1 MNSVPKRA
9 LDVVALGGGH
19 GLSSTLKALRRVTPH
34 ITAIVGVSDD
44 GGSSG
49 RLREQ
54 FGIVPPGDLRMAL
67 AALCGDDNWGST
79 WAKVLQHRFESTG
92 DLNGHALG
100 NLLIT
105 ALWEETGSVVEGLE
119 WVARLLDARGRV
131 LPLSLEPLEVV
142 AQVKDTSGKTTEVFG
157 QVKIATTKDEIISI
171 AVQPNNPSACPEAIS
186 AVMNSDAVILGPGSW
201 FTSVLTHFEVPEMN
215 KALHQTTAMRIL
227 VLNLKPQQGETDN
240 YSPERYL
247 QVLAQRNPN
256 FSLDVVIADP
266 RHVADQQ
273 TLVSVAKGLGARVE
287 LAQVGRTQAPAE
299 QHDPDRLAYAFEK
312 VFLNGRNGTWQ

>member
-1 MNSVPKRA
+1 MSPLPNRA

-49 RLREQ
+49 RLREE

-79 WAKVLQHRFESTG
+79 WARVLQHRFESRG
-92 DLNGHALG
+92 ELNGHALG

-105 ALWEETGSVVEGLE
+105 ALWEETQNVVEGLE
-119 WVARLLDARGRV
+119 WVAKLLDARGRV

-142 AQVKDTSGKTTEVFG
+142 AQVQDSSGNISQVTG
-157 QVKIATTKDEIISI
+157 QVKVATTKDEIISI
-171 AVQPNNPSACPEAIS
+171 SLKPQSPKVCPQAIE
-186 AVMNSDAVILGPGSW
+186 AVMNADAVILGPGSW
-201 FTSVLTHFEVPEMN
+201 FTSVLTHFEVPEMK
-215 KALHQTTAMRIL
+215 KALNQTTAQRIL
-227 VLNLKPQQGETDN
+227 ILNLKPQSGETEN

-247 QVLAQRNPN
+247 EVLAAQNPE
-256 FSLDVVIADP
+256 FTLDVVIADP
-266 RHVADQQ
+266 RHVANEQI
-273 TLVSVAKGLGARVE
+273 LVNVAHNLGARVHMAE
-287 LAQVGRTQAPAE
+287 VGRTQAPAE
-299 QHDPDRLAYAFEK
+299 QHDPDRLAYSLEQ
-312 VFLNGRNGTWQ
+312 VFVNGRNGTWQ